1 MPKNRNS
8 RPQAVYKMPID
19 VPVATVAGRKSKKG
33 SSTSKAKKTR
43 CITRYF
49 DVTVRISAEEHA
61 RGKPYFEE
69 TKRLPRFVLDAYREK
84 LNRAESNDKSAR
96 LRILAGNIDILEPV
110 LKEMY
115 AQGKLAFLTKRE
127 HSDS

>member
-1 MPKNRNS
+1 MSIYRNS
-8 RPQAVYKMPID
+8 RPQPVSKMPVD
-19 VPVATVAGRKSKKG
+19 VPVGSAAGRKAKKG
-33 SSTSKAKKTR
+33 NSTQTAKKTR
-43 CITRYF
+43 SKARYF
-49 DVTVRISAEEHA
+49 EVTIRIPAEEYA

-127 HSDS
+127 HSDG